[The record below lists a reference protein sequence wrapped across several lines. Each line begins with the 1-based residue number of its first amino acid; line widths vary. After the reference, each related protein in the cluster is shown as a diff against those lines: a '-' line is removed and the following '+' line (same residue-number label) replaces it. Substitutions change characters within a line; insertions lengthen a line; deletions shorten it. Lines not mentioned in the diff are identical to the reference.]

1 MKKVKLRTVERDSI
15 RQFIENAGR
24 EGMLAGRVLDYG
36 CGKQPYREVVE
47 SFGGRYYGFDRTD
60 YPGSCVTED
69 MGVPDYADV
78 GWDYDTVI
86 CTQVIQYVWPEE
98 LRHFM
103 NGLRLNLR
111 KKGVLLMTGPTNW
124 PVVEQD
130 DLWRVT
136 RTMAESLFQPS
147 QWQDVRVEDRAFV
160 EFQHERWSL
169 GWQATA
175 VRV

>member
-24 EGMLAGRVLDYG
+24 EGLLAGRVLDYG
-36 CGKQPYREVVE
+36 CGKQPYRGIVE
-47 SFGGRYYGFDRTD
+47 DFGGRYYAYDRTD
-60 YPGSCVTED
+60 HPGSCAAED
-69 MGVPDYADV
+69 YGYDPGDYSGFDA
-78 GWDYDTVI
+78 VI

-98 LRHFM
+98 LRYFM
-103 NGLRLNLR
+103 NGMRLSL
-111 KKGVLLMTGPTNW
+111 KKHGVLLMTGPTNW
-124 PVVEQD
+124 PVVEPD

-160 EFQHERWSL
+160 EFQQERWSL
-169 GWQATA
+169 GWQAFA
-175 VRV
+175 VRT